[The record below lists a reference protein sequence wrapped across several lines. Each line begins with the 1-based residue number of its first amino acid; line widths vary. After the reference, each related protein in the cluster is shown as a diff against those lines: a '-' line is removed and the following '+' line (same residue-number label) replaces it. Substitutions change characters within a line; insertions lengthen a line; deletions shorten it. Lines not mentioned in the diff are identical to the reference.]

1 MKYRERLGYIALGGF
16 LMLVGML
23 AGAFSPL
30 GSHDEKADLNVGEIT
45 CTGLSVV
52 DEDGLRVLIRN
63 RVAVL
68 GKTGGMA
75 SMGIDHDGYGGEVR
89 LYGKDMRSKAVL
101 HVDETGGIVE
111 VVRGRG
117 EKQAVARMSIAE
129 HGGFVYVDGK
139 DGESWAGMVIGEH
152 GGVVS
157 MNGKDGK
164 SKAGIGIDEVGGVV
178 NLYGKD
184 GELNRLTPE

>member
-63 RVAVL
+63 GVAVL

-75 SMGIDHDGYGGEVR
+75 ERLGCMARTCAQKQFCTSMKLAGLLRWCADGAR
-89 LYGKDMRSKAVL
+89 N
-101 HVDETGGIVE
+101 
-111 VVRGRG
+111 
-117 EKQAVARMSIAE
+117 KQWQ
-129 HGGFVYVDGK
+129 G
-139 DGESWAGMVIGEH
+139 
-152 GGVVS
+152 
-157 MNGKDGK
+157 
-164 SKAGIGIDEVGGVV
+164 
-178 NLYGKD
+178 
-184 GELNRLTPE
+184 